1 MKKTLSLLMLLLL
14 FSAVSLKSQMYIL
27 NEDFSSAID
36 TIPPLEWNNFVIT
49 GEITDKW
56 HFDNPGGQEFGFP
69 ALAPFAIFDAGNYS
83 DNNQPEQVALES
95 PAFDASISNFII
107 LEFDHKF
114 IYAGNNSCKIK
125 AYNGND
131 WVDVISYNSGISS
144 VTHAVV
150 DISAF
155 VGGITNARLR
165 FEWSGNGNGFWAFDN
180 VRIYGALPVDAGV
193 VSIDS
198 PVMPFVQGMHPVIIS
213 LKNFGY
219 YDLNNA
225 TLKWTVNGAQ
235 QPDFAWSGSLAFGQ
249 THSEIQI
256 GAFDFQ
262 NEVLLKVWPQNPNGQ
277 DDPNPYNDTAT
288 IVLNPTIIPNPDPPL
303 CGTYTIGGNNP
314 DFADFITVVNRLNTS
329 GITCPV
335 VFMVRDGDY
344 YGQFTLEDIEGSSEI
359 NTISFESESGINT
372 SVMIRFDPW
381 SHAAYLDS
389 TSYVN
394 FIGIGFQGWY
404 VGCYQSAT
412 HKIVMDNCY
421 FGGYYGMFIDNQS
434 DEITIENCRFQG
446 SDWGLGLRS
455 GSHDIL
461 VTKNVFNGANHGLV
475 VNTGIEQESNIIVTE
490 NHFNS
495 QYYSSLN
502 SSTARGVIFDNNLIN
517 TTSTGIYGDNTIHLT
532 ISNNRI
538 LSAASVYWHNS
549 GIHLENATDS
559 LRIFNNFITL
569 TGAYRGD
576 GIFVQNSTHT
586 EVCFN
591 SINLANT
598 DISNEST
605 GLWVKG
611 GAQNNFRNNISMV
624 KNSGYPVFITGDSV
638 NFSMDYNDYYH
649 PAGLIGQ
656 FDSTNF
662 YTLDE
667 WRSSLEQDMNSF
679 NENPFYTSDIDLSVN
694 HMVLNNAGTP
704 ISWVQFDIDSTFR
717 NPLTPDIGAKEF
729 GPCPTD
735 AGINRISSPDSPIN
749 AGTYDVKVI
758 LQNHGNSVLNSVV
771 INWSVDGISQT
782 SLPWDGSLAGGENT
796 EVMIGNYAFEGGLYK
811 LKAWTAQ
818 PNGENDCNNFN
829 DTTSFDLAC
838 SLCGEYT
845 IGGADPDFA
854 TVIEAVTTLN
864 MAGITCPVVFNIR
877 NGNYYGLF
885 IMEDIDGS
893 SEQNTITFQSE
904 SGDSTAVMI
913 SYNNWPNNTAT
924 FKSTKNLLF
933 KEIGFQSSSNV
944 AFYQINNH
952 NIRFDNCYFGGP
964 HGLLSNG
971 RSSEIE
977 INNCQ
982 FNSTYGL
989 ILDDTTNQITITN
1002 CSFQCGVWGMGIQSG
1017 SHDINIEGSTFTG
1030 ARHGIVVNNGLE
1042 QTANVAITGNVFTG
1056 QSNSSVHTSATKG
1069 LIIEGNSINTY
1080 RTGIYSDNSQNLI
1093 IRNNRI
1099 QVTSQT
1105 DSYNSGI
1112 HLENATD
1119 TILIY
1124 NNYIYSTGIYR
1135 GEGIFLQNSYRT
1147 GVYFNSIKMANTE
1160 VTADS
1165 KGIML
1170 IGGSENDFK
1179 NNISMISTSGY
1190 PLFVSTN
1197 TQNFTFD
1204 YNDYYHPEGLI
1215 CHYDTSNYF
1224 SMEAWNDV
1232 LGQDLHSLTENPFY
1246 TSNAELAMNQ
1256 ILLNNAGT
1264 PVSGIQYDIDST
1276 LRHPLYPDMGAKE
1289 YNLCAADAGISLIT
1303 SPTDPVISGNHEV
1316 KVILQNQG
1324 SSTLNSA
1331 IINWQVN
1338 EENQAPFT
1346 WSGNLPTTAKAEVSI
1361 GSYNFSGGLYTIKTW
1376 TTQPN
1381 GAEDCNHFNDTTYRE
1396 MAASLCGEYSVG
1408 GTNPDF
1414 HSIIDAVATLNRA
1427 GITCPVVFK
1436 VRDGDYYGQFILED
1450 VPGSS
1455 AQNTITF
1462 ESESGD
1468 SLAALIRYDVW
1479 PYNTATFRNSK
1490 NIIFRGIGFR
1500 GAQIAL
1506 HNTNTSNIR
1515 FENCYFNGNYGLM
1528 LDDHSNEID
1537 ISNCNFQ
1544 GGDWGLGFRTGSH
1557 DIDVNECVFIGAN
1570 HGVVVN
1576 SGLEQPTNVTIT
1588 DNEFLSQNYS
1598 SVHIISARNVF
1609 VEENSI
1615 NTNRTGIYAD
1625 NTYQLFISNNRIK
1638 TTTQGDWHNSG
1649 IHLETNTDTVKIIN
1663 NYIRSFGGSKSE
1675 GIFLQNSYH
1684 SKVLFNSINI
1694 ATSDA
1699 AKESKGLYINGGAQ
1713 NEIRNNISSVN
1724 SAGFPVFVTQ
1734 GTSSFILD
1742 YNNYFQT
1749 EGLIGQHAGINYSSL
1764 NAWGQAINGDANS
1777 NDANPYFASEE
1788 NPLPYQREL
1797 NGSGIP
1803 VLGVLLDINGKIRN
1817 DQAPDIGCVE
1827 FTVDFGIT
1835 DLFNP
1840 TLDCFHTSIDSVT
1853 VYLRQF
1859 GDIPFINLNLAYQ
1872 VNEGTV
1878 YYDILPGTINNDLF
1892 FTFSTTVNI
1901 SIEGEYRFKIW
1912 MINAL
1917 DDNLNND
1924 TLRVIRYSKPLP
1936 VLTPSF
1942 SNQCTWREVYFTGQ
1956 AEIPDPYFISD
1967 YEWQFGD
1974 DTFSDEQN
1982 PVHVYENPGLY
1993 NVKFVAFSDAGCS
2006 SEKVIEVFIDPD
2018 YEVLSVDLEITN
2030 EVCRGDGAGAV
2041 KIQASGGSP
2050 PYAYFMN
2057 GEEISGNLV
2066 SSIMP
2071 GTYGFKIFDSQL
2083 CEISDTAILNPA
2095 IFMNPNI
2102 INVPDSGSAPMN
2114 VTFGFQAENVSTCLW
2129 DFGNG
2134 QTSSDFNPSFTFTTF
2149 GEKTI
2154 VLTVNSGEP
2163 NFCEETDTVTI
2174 FVDVN
2179 IAISANNVF
2188 TPNQDGLNDYFEV
2201 RTNGITLLNTK
2212 IYDRTGKLIHEIEN
2226 VGGKW
2231 DGKTPEGND
2240 APEGVYFYDI
2250 AAKAFNGS
2258 DHTRQGSVM
2267 LLRDDSGIHPNPVS
2281 QVLKLQSGGL
2291 LQGKLNI
2298 EVLNIQG
2305 NVLLSFTVE
2314 KTDEIE
2320 LDMTS
2325 LHEGFYILKVCDS
2338 RNCIFKRFIKK

>member
-1 MKKTLSLLMLLLL
+1 MKKFTSLLMLLLT
-14 FSAVSLKSQMYIL
+14 FAAFTAKSQMFIL

-36 TIPPLEWNNFVIT
+36 TIPPLEWNNVVIA
-49 GEITDKW
+49 GNISDKW
-56 HFDNPGGQEFGFP
+56 HFDNPGGQVLGFP
-69 ALAPFAIFDAGNYS
+69 AIEPFAIFDAGNYS
-83 DNNQPEQVALES
+83 NNNQHEQVALES

-114 IYAGNNSCKIK
+114 IQAYNSSCKIQ
-125 AYNGND
+125 AYNGTE
-131 WVDVISYNSGISS
+131 WFEVISYNSSIPA

-150 DISAF
+150 DISTH
-155 VGGITNARLR
+155 VGGITNAQLR

-198 PVMPFVQGMHPVIIS
+198 PVMPFIQGIHPVIIS

-235 QPDFAWSGSLAFGQ
+235 QPDFAWSGSIAFGQ
-249 THSEIQI
+249 TLSEIQI
-256 GAFDFQ
+256 GTFDFQ

-277 DDPNPYNDTAT
+277 DDPNPYNDTAI
-288 IVLNPTIIPNPDPPL
+288 IVLNPMPDPDPPL
-303 CGTYTIGGNNP
+303 CGTYTIGGTNP
-314 DFADFITVVNRLNTS
+314 DFADFITAVNRLNTS

-335 VFMVRDGDY
+335 VFKVRDGDY
-344 YGQFTLEDIEGSSEI
+344 YGQFTLEDIEGSSEL
-359 NTISFESESGINT
+359 NTITFESESGINT
-372 SVMIRFDPW
+372 AVMIRFDPW
-381 SHAAYLDS
+381 THAANLDS
-389 TSYVN
+389 TSFVT
-394 FIGIGFQGWY
+394 FKAIGFQGGY

-412 HKIVMDNCY
+412 HKIVMDSCY
-421 FGGYYGMFIDNQS
+421 FGGYYGMFVDNQS
-434 DEITIENCRFQG
+434 NEITIENCRFQG
-446 SDWGLGLRS
+446 SEWGLGLRS

-461 VTKNVFNGANHGLV
+461 IHENVFNGARHGLV
-475 VNTGIEQESNIIVTE
+475 VNTGIEQNANIMISE
-490 NHFNS
+490 NQFNG
-495 QYYSSLN
+495 QNYSSFH
-502 SSTARGVIFDNNLIN
+502 SSTARGVIFDNNSIN
-517 TTSTGIYGDNTIHLT
+517 TSSTGIYSDNTIHLT

-538 LSAASVYWHNS
+538 QSSASVYWHNS

-598 DISNEST
+598 DISNQSN
-605 GLWVKG
+605 GLYVKG
-611 GAQNNFRNNISMV
+611 GAQNDFRNNISMI
-624 KNSGYPVFITGDSV
+624 KNSGYPVLIAVDSV
-638 NFSMDYNDYYH
+638 DFTIDYNDYYH

-662 YTLDE
+662 YSLDE
-667 WRSSLEQDMNSF
+667 WRSSLEQDLNSF

-694 HMVLNNAGTP
+694 QMLLNNAGTP
-704 ISWVQFDIDSTFR
+704 ISWVQYDIDSTLR
-717 NPLTPDIGAKEF
+717 NPSNPDIGAKEF

-735 AGINRISSPDSPIN
+735 AGINWISSPKSPVN
-749 AGTYDVKVI
+749 AGTYAIKVI
-758 LQNHGNSVLNSVV
+758 LQNHGYSVLNSAI
-771 INWSVDGISQT
+771 INWTVNGTPQT
-782 SLPWDGSLAGGENT
+782 ALPWNGTLAGGENA
-796 EVMIGNYAFEGGLYK
+796 EVTIGSYTFEGGLYK

-818 PNGENDCNNFN
+818 PNGENDCNILN

-845 IGGADPDFA
+845 IGGIEPDFA
-854 TVIEAVTTLN
+854 TVIDAVSTLN

-877 NGNYYGLF
+877 NGNYYGQFL
-885 IMEDIDGS
+885 MEDIDGS

-904 SGDSTAVMI
+904 SGDSNAVII
-913 SYNNWPNNTAT
+913 SYGGWPNNTVT
-924 FKSTKNLLF
+924 FKNTKNIVF
-933 KEIGFQSSSNV
+933 KEIGFHAENV
-944 AFYQINNH
+944 AFHQIETK
-952 NIRFDNCYFGGP
+952 NITIENCYF
-964 HGLLSNG
+964 SG
-971 RSSEIE
+971 R
-977 INNCQ
+977 
-982 FNSTYGL
+982 YGIVL
-989 ILDDTTNQITITN
+989 TDTTYLIKIVN
-1002 CSFQCGVWGMGIQSG
+1002 CAFYYGSWGYGMEIQSG
-1017 SHDINIEGSTFTG
+1017 SHDIEVKGSTFIG
-1030 ARHGIVVNNGLE
+1030 ATHGIVISNGNT
-1042 QTANVAITGNVFTG
+1042 QNGNIIITGNEFTG
-1056 QSNSSVHTSATKG
+1056 QSNSSVQTSSTNG
-1069 LIIEGNSINTY
+1069 VIIEENHINTN
-1080 RTGIYSDNSQNLI
+1080 RTGIYSDNSNNLI

-1105 DSYNSGI
+1105 DWHNSGI

-1119 TILIY
+1119 TVLIY

-1135 GEGIFLQNSYRT
+1135 GEGIFIQNSYRT

-1160 VTADS
+1160 VTAES

-1170 IGGSENDFK
+1170 NGGSQNDIK
-1179 NNISMISTSGY
+1179 NNISMIATSGY
-1190 PLFVSTN
+1190 PLFVTTN
-1197 TQNFTFD
+1197 TQNFSFD

-1224 SMEAWNDV
+1224 SMEAWNEA

-1264 PVSGIQYDIDST
+1264 PVSGIQHDIDST
-1276 LRHPLYPDMGAKE
+1276 FRHQLHPDMGAKE
-1289 YNLCAADAGISLIT
+1289 YDLCAPDAGINLIT

-1316 KVILQNQG
+1316 KVVLQNQG
-1324 SSTLNSA
+1324 TATLNSV

-1338 EENQAPFT
+1338 DETQVPFT
-1346 WSGNLPTTAKAEVSI
+1346 WSGSLPTTAKAEVSI
-1361 GSYNFSGGLYTIKTW
+1361 GSYSFSGGLYTIKAW
-1376 TTQPN
+1376 ATQPN
-1381 GAEDCNHFNDTTYRE
+1381 GVEDCNHFNDSTYRD
-1396 MAASLCGEYSVG
+1396 MAASLCGIYSIG

-1414 HSIIDAVATLNRA
+1414 HSFIDAVTTLNRA

-1436 VRDGDYYGQFILED
+1436 VADGDYYGQFILED
-1450 VPGSS
+1450 VQGSS
-1455 AQNTITF
+1455 PQNTITF
-1462 ESESGD
+1462 ESVSGD

-1490 NIIFRGIGFR
+1490 NIIFKGIGFR

-1506 HNTNTSNIR
+1506 HNSNTQNIR

-1528 LDDHSNEID
+1528 LDDQSKEID

-1544 GGDWGLGFRTGSH
+1544 GGDWGLGFRSGSH
-1557 DIDVNECVFIGAN
+1557 DIDVNECIFIGAS

-1576 SGLEQPTNVTIT
+1576 SGLEQPANVTIT
-1588 DNEFLSQNYS
+1588 NNEFLNQNYS
-1598 SVHIISARNVF
+1598 SVYVSIARDVF
-1609 VEENSI
+1609 VEENNI
-1615 NTNRTGIYAD
+1615 TTNRTGIYAD
-1625 NTYQLFISNNRIK
+1625 NAYQLYFGKNRIK
-1638 TTTQGDWHNSG
+1638 TTSQGDWHNSG

-1663 NYIRSFGGSKSE
+1663 NYIQSFGGSRCE
-1675 GIFLQNSYH
+1675 GIFIQNSYRT
-1684 SKVLFNSINI
+1684 KVLFNGINI
-1694 ATSDA
+1694 STSDVA
-1699 AKESKGLYINGGAQ
+1699 EESKGLYLNGGAQ

-1734 GTSSFILD
+1734 GTGSFILD

-1749 EGLIGQHAGINYSSL
+1749 EGLIGQHAGANYTSL
-1764 NAWGQAINGDANS
+1764 SAWGQAINGDANS
-1777 NDANPYFASEE
+1777 NDANPYFASDE

-1803 VLGVLLDINGKIRN
+1803 VSDVLLDINGKIRN

-1872 VNEGTV
+1872 VNDGPV
-1878 YYDILPGTINNDLF
+1878 QYDMLPGTIYNDLI

-1924 TLRVIRYSKPLP
+1924 TLQVIRYSKPLP
-1936 VLTPSF
+1936 VLTTAF
-1942 SNQCTWREVYFTGQ
+1942 TNQCTWREVFFTGQ
-1956 AEIPDPYFISD
+1956 AEIPDPYFISK

-1982 PVHVYENPGLY
+1982 PVHVYETPGLY
-1993 NVKFVAFSDAGCS
+1993 NVKFVAYSNAGCS
-2006 SEKVIEVFIDPD
+2006 SEKTIEVFIDPD
-2018 YEVLSVDLEITN
+2018 YEVLSLDLEITN
-2030 EVCRGDGAGAV
+2030 EVCSGDGQGSV
-2041 KIQASGGSP
+2041 EIQASGGSP
-2050 PYAYFMN
+2050 PYTYFMN
-2057 GEEISGNLV
+2057 GEEISGSMV
-2066 SSIMP
+2066 SSVIP
-2071 GTYGFKIFDSQL
+2071 GTYGFKVFDSQL

-2095 IFMNPNI
+2095 IYMNPNI
-2102 INVPDSGSAPMN
+2102 VNVPDSGSAPMN

-2134 QTSSDFNPSFTFTTF
+2134 LTSSEFNPSFTFDTY
-2149 GEKTI
+2149 GEKTVI
-2154 VLTVNSGEP
+2154 LTVNSGEP

-2179 IAISANNVF
+2179 IVISANNVF
-2188 TPNQDGLNDYFEV
+2188 TPNDDGLNDYFEV
-2201 RTNGITLLNTK
+2201 RTNGITLLNAK

-2226 VGGKW
+2226 VDGKW
-2231 DGKTPEGND
+2231 DGKTPELHD
-2240 APEGVYFYDI
+2240 APEGVYFYNI

-2258 DHTRQGSVM
+2258 DHTSQGTVM
-2267 LLRDDSGIHPNPVS
+2267 LLRDDSGIRPNPVS
-2281 QVLKLQSGGL
+2281 QVLKLKPGGL
-2291 LQGKLNI
+2291 LKENLTI

-2305 NVLLSFTVE
+2305 NVLLSFTAIIA
-2314 KTDEIE
+2314 DEIE